1 MRPLLKRSSFEIL
14 VRVVTEG
21 RSGVEMLRERFE
33 RKKEKTLKK
42 FWKKEK
48 GYYLCR
54 PVTKG
59 TKAERKK
66 RRGKEAGVGSS
77 GRGKDE

>member
-21 RSGVEMLRERFE
+21 RSGVKMLRERFE

-59 TKAERKK
+59 TKAERDL
-66 RRGKEAGVGSS
+66 RREIEAGVGSS
-77 GRGKDE
+77 

>member
-21 RSGVEMLRERFE
+21 RSGVKMLRERFE

-59 TKAERKK
+59 TKAERDL
-66 RRGKEAGVGSS
+66 RRGIEAGVGSS
-77 GRGKDE
+77 